1 MPFIFTVHV
10 PGVTTYRKA
19 VVLSGGGLYTG
30 AMERR

>member
-10 PGVTTYRKA
+10 PGATTYRKTVA
-19 VVLSGGGLYTG
+19 LSGGGLYTG